1 MDQMGINAPQPQAK
15 PTTFTEKQNVYQ
27 NMLAQVASEMR
38 QNPADL
44 SNFRN
49 IG

>member
-1 MDQMGINAPQPQAK
+1 MGIQGAPQAK
-15 PTTFTEKQNVYQ
+15 PQTFAQKQNVYQ
-27 NMLAQVASEMR
+27 NMLAQVAAEMKH
-38 QNPADL
+38 NPADV